1 MTARNLLSAVYAF
14 LAILWPAVALA
25 AANTFEST
33 VLGVGW
39 VSWLVVVVLSTLSG
53 LTALLNRVRAEI
65 ATAEANGTPIPPL
78 RVFVASNMLGSLL
91 AGLFMFFL
99 CEHWDAPGFLEA
111 AAIIGASYGG
121 ARFIER
127 IMEGAVDQIV
137 SKFAQFFG
145 VPPRHYPPPAP
156 RQFADDEP
164 NR

>member
-1 MTARNLLSAVYAF
+1 MTARSLLTAVYAF
-14 LAILWPAVALA
+14 LTILWPAVAVA

-53 LTALLNRVRAEI
+53 LTALLNRVRTEI
-65 ATAEANGTPIPPL
+65 AEAEANGTHIPPL
-78 RVFVASNMLGSLL
+78 RVFIASNMLGSLL
-91 AGLFMFFL
+91 AGLFMFFI

-127 IMEGAVDQIV
+127 TAEGAVDHLINKIGQLL
-137 SKFAQFFG
+137 G
-145 VPPRHYPPPAP
+145 VQQRGYAAP
-156 RQFADDEP
+156 SRPVDDEP
-164 NR
+164 NQ